1 LCGMVKGSGALYN
14 NGVRLV
20 SIKLTLRVGIC
31 MVKESVQKMLLTA
44 ASVALVAVTAGCGS
58 ATSTTGTTSAPNAPS
73 TTTQQN
79 EVKNVTTEPV
89 TLTMQYNWSSP
100 NVDNQLYKERI
111 QKFLELNPDIKIE
124 AQDIP
129 SAQYRT
135 KLRTQA
141 AGNSMPD
148 MFILFPGIDMDP
160 YIAAD
165 VLMPIDE
172 IMDTWKNI
180 LPAQA
185 LAGYNVNGK
194 QYAIPTKMTFVD
206 IIYYHKDML
215 AKVGYDQFPKTYTEF
230 LDLVKKLKASGVT
243 PIGIG
248 NKNRW
253 PLQSTVMSAIEDRIA
268 GTEFLTKVKQGQAKF
283 TDPEYIKSLGI
294 FDELTKLD
302 AFNSDLNTMDEV
314 QVQDYFL
321 QKKAAITM
329 TSSTI
334 DSKFRVSN
342 TEGGDNVGIALFP
355 TVEGGKG
362 TPGKSAGVVQYGIGL
377 SKELKGAKKEAAL
390 KFLKYFYAPELYQ
403 NLMSKGIVVPAKV
416 DLPADSSKY
425 LKEMLELTKNGDAF
439 VFDSVMPAA
448 VNSVIENGLQAIT
461 MKQKSPAEIAQE
473 MQTALDKTKK

>member
-1 LCGMVKGSGALYN
+1 MKNRVIRNSLLAAASAAMLTVTACGN
-14 NGVRLV
+14 NGAEK
-20 SIKLTLRVGIC
+20 SP
-31 MVKESVQKMLLTA
+31 SQPA
-44 ASVALVAVTAGCGS
+44 AAE
-58 ATSTTGTTSAPNAPS
+58 N
-73 TTTQQN
+73 
-79 EVKNVTTEPV
+79 V
-89 TLTMQYNWSSP
+89 TLTMEYNWSTP

-111 QKFLELNPDIKIE
+111 QKFMEQNPNIKIE

-135 KLRTQA
+135 KLRTEA

-148 MFILFPGIDMDP
+148 MFILYPGIDMDP
-160 YIAAD
+160 FIDAG

-180 LPAQA
+180 LPPQA
-185 LAGYNVNGK
+185 LAGYNVGGK

-206 IIYYHKDML
+206 IVYYHKDML
-215 AKVGYDQFPKTYTEF
+215 AKAGYNEFPKTYSEF

-243 PIGIG
+243 PMAIG

-253 PLQSTVMSAIEDRIA
+253 PMQSTFMSAVGDRVA
-268 GTEFLTKVKQGQAKF
+268 GTDFLTKVKQGQAKF
-283 TDPEYIKSLGI
+283 TDAEYVKALGI
-294 FDELTKLD
+294 VDELTKAD
-302 AFNSDLNTMDEV
+302 AFNSDMNTMDEV

-321 QKKAAITM
+321 QKKAAMTM

-334 DSKFRVSN
+334 DTKFRVSN
-342 TEGGDNVGIALFP
+342 KESGDNIGIALFP
-355 TVEGGKG
+355 SVEGGKG

-416 DLPADSSKY
+416 DAPADTSKY
-425 LKEMLELTKNGDAF
+425 LKEMIDLTKNGDAL
-439 VFDSVMPAA
+439 VFDSVMPAT
-448 VNSVIENGLQAIT
+448 VKDVIENGLQAIT
-461 MKQKSPAEIAQE
+461 MKQKTPEQVAQE
-473 MQTALDKTKK
+473 MQAAMDKVKK